1 MKHGAKLGYA
11 GALVLGVM
19 VGCGSSDSGAVEGNR
34 GADGNVP
41 GTGAGQPGGQDSDP
55 GSEVEVEPAF
65 QVPIVSG
72 RWVWTANPSSGAVAV
87 IDAQSLVVHTARAGD
102 GPTQLAALPP
112 PRGGGS
118 RALVING
125 LSSDATLLTAGDDG
139 VVVADATLP
148 LHRGA
153 NAWVTTSDGRFA
165 IAWTNVAAL
174 QNPDPSEG
182 FQDIT
187 VLSLAE
193 GARSSKRLSVGF
205 RPVRVFVD
213 DDDRYAYFA
222 TDAGIAVVDLLA
234 SNGPEV
240 VREVEVSAEPAR
252 DSGPREV
259 NVTPDGSFAFVS
271 RRGQSHVTVVDLSA
285 GSFADVQLPGV
296 VTDLDLS
303 ADAEL
308 AVVVVQRPALAT
320 QELPA
325 AGGSGGEGGDA
336 SGGVGGDAGGVGGGV
351 GGDAGGS
358 MTGPGSA
365 VVLLPVREIFDVPT
379 TFRTIESDESFGSVE
394 LGENG
399 RALLFQNGSP
409 SSRLTLL
416 DLGAAANEPP
426 RTLNLKLP
434 VFSAAATPDGE
445 HALVLLKPPAGSA
458 KPGAFA
464 VVPLGGDLPAAIH
477 GTVAA
482 TVPPDLAVGTP
493 AMVALDDGHALVTVS
508 DGTQVHVAYLV
519 GMPSL
524 LVDPIALGSAP
535 LRGGSGIVPEANRAF
550 VAQQHPEGRITFI
563 DLDSGAHRT
572 LTGFEL
578 SSRVRK

>member
-1 MKHGAKLGYA
+1 MRGSVKHGAKLGYA

-19 VGCGSSDSGAVEGNR
+19 VGCGSSDSSTAEGNR
-34 GADGNVP
+34 GTDGDVP
-41 GTGAGQPGGQDSDP
+41 GTGAGQPGGQESDP
-55 GSEVEVEPAF
+55 GPEVEAEPAF

-87 IDAQSLVVHTARAGD
+87 IDAQSLVVHTARAGE

-118 RALVING
+118 RALVLNG

-139 VVVADATLP
+139 VVVADTTLP

-153 NAWVTTSDGRFA
+153 NAWATTSDGRFA
-165 IAWTNVAAL
+165 IAWTNVAAV

-205 RPVRVFVD
+205 RPVRVFLD

-240 VREVEVSAEPAR
+240 VREVAVSAEPAR
-252 DSGPREV
+252 DSDPREV

-271 RRGQSHVTVVDLSA
+271 RRGRSHVTVVDLGA

-308 AVVVVQRPALAT
+308 AVVIVQRPAVAT

-336 SGGVGGDAGGVGGGV
+336 GAGGEGGDASGG
-351 GGDAGGS
+351 AAGS
-358 MTGPGSA
+358 MTGRGSA
-365 VVLLPVREIFDVPT
+365 IVLLPVREILDAPT

-416 DLGAAANEPP
+416 DLGAAASEPS
-426 RTLNLKLP
+426 RTLDLKLP

-464 VVPLGGDLPAAIH
+464 VVPLSGDLPAAIN

-482 TVPPDLAVGTP
+482 TVPPDLAVGAP

-508 DGTQVHVAYLV
+508 DGSQVHVAYLV

-563 DLDSGAHRT
+563 ELDSGAHRT